1 MELEFILLFGTIVTR
16 IFTEKTVSVWIY
28 YLATVMVSV
37 IVIGM
42 KKYVLKKSRIS
53 RYKVGLVMSMMELEY
68 PFDADWI
75 LKKKKSIKKELL
87 LQDSGAF
94 IEKRIA
100 ILGGSTTNDIKNILE
115 LFLLNYGIRPSFY
128 ESEYNQFYE
137 DGMFP
142 NPVLEEFAPDIIYIH
157 TSNRNIS
164 EYPVLSDTKDVVT
177 QKINAVLQK
186 FEGLW
191 EHIADTYH
199 CPIIQNNFELPFY
212 RLMGNKDAVDYR
224 GRVNFISRLNL
235 LFSEYAD
242 SHSNFFIHD
251 INYEAASYG
260 LEKWSNP
267 FYWHMYKYAMCVP
280 AIPYVAF
287 NIANIIKSIFGKN
300 KKVLNIDLDNTLWGG
315 IIGDDGA
322 DNIEIGQETSLGQ
335 TYAEFQDY
343 IRQQKQ
349 LGVLLTV
356 NSKNDEKVALSG
368 FERPDSILKR
378 EDFVSF
384 KANWEPKSHN
394 LQATSEE
401 LNLLPESFVFV
412 DDNPAER
419 EIVRQQIPGAAVP
432 ELTAVESYIQIL
444 DRSGFFEVT
453 NLSDDDIKRNQMYQA
468 NEMRRQAQS
477 TYTDYGEYLSSLEMK
492 GTIGKFDPIYISR
505 ISQLTNKS
513 NQFNLTTRRYSQ
525 TEIEAVASDPM
536 NITLYGKLEDKFGD
550 NGVVSVVIGKREG
563 NTLHIDLWLMSCRVL
578 KRDMEFAMMD
588 ELVDKC
594 QKAGITRIMGYYYP
608 TAKNGMVKEFYALQ
622 GFTKISEDEEGNTVW
637 EYPVTSQ
644 YKKKNKV
651 ILVNGES
658 TT

>member
-1 MELEFILLFGTIVTR
+1 
-16 IFTEKTVSVWIY
+16 
-28 YLATVMVSV
+28 
-37 IVIGM
+37 M
-42 KKYVLKKSRIS
+42 K
-53 RYKVGLVMSMMELEY
+53 ELEY

-75 LKKKKSIKKELL
+75 IKKKKSIKRELL
-87 LQDSGAF
+87 RSNNGTF
-94 IEKRIA
+94 MEKRIA

-115 LFLLNYGIRPSFY
+115 LFLLNYGIRPLFY

-142 NPVLEEFAPDIIYIH
+142 NPVLEEFSPDIIYIH
-157 TSNRNIS
+157 TSNRNIVN
-164 EYPVLSDTKDVVT
+164 YPVLTDTREEVQ
-177 QKINAVLQK
+177 QKADAVLQK
-186 FEGLW
+186 YEGLW

-199 CPIIQNNFELPFY
+199 CPVIQNNFELPFY
-212 RLMGNKDAVDYR
+212 RLMGNKDASDYR
-224 GRVNFISRLNL
+224 GKVNFISRLNL
-235 LFSEYAD
+235 AFGEYAQA
-242 SHSNFFIHD
+242 HENFYIHD

-260 LEKWSNP
+260 LDKWSEP

-287 NIANIIKSIFGKN
+287 NLANIIKSIFGKN
-300 KKVLNIDLDNTLWGG
+300 KKVLNLDLDNTLWGG

-356 NSKNDEKVALSG
+356 NSKNDEKNAVAG
-368 FERPDSILKR
+368 FERPDSVLKR

-394 LQATSEE
+394 LLVAAEE

-419 EIVRQQIPGAAVP
+419 EIIHQQIPGVATP
-432 ELTAVESYIQIL
+432 DMGSVENYIQIL
-444 DRSGFFEVT
+444 DKNGFFEVT
-453 NLSDDDIKRNQMYQA
+453 NFSEDDIRRNQMYQA
-468 NEMRRQAQS
+468 NEMRKQVQA
-477 TYTDYGEYLSSLEMK
+477 TYTDYGEYLASLEMK
-492 GTIGKFDPIYISR
+492 GTIGEFEPIYMSR

-525 TEIEAVASDPM
+525 TEIEETASDPM

-550 NGVVSVVIGKREG
+550 NGVVSVVIGKRKE

-588 ELVDKC
+588 ELVEKC
-594 QKAGITRIMGYYYP
+594 QSAGITKIVGYYYP
-608 TAKNGMVKEFYALQ
+608 TAKNGMVKDFYAMQ
-622 GFTKISEDEEGNTVW
+622 GFAKVAEYENGNTVW
-637 EYPVTSQ
+637 EYAVTPQ
-644 YKKKNKV
+644 YEKKNKV
-651 ILVNGES
+651 IEVNGKS

>member
-1 MELEFILLFGTIVTR
+1 MMKEL
-16 IFTEKTVSVWIY
+16 K
-28 YLATVMVSV
+28 
-37 IVIGM
+37 
-42 KKYVLKKSRIS
+42 
-53 RYKVGLVMSMMELEY
+53 Y

-87 LQDSGAF
+87 RSDNGTF
-94 IEKRIA
+94 MEKRIA

-115 LFLLNYGIRPSFY
+115 LFLLNYGIRPLFY

-142 NPVLEEFAPDIIYIH
+142 NPVLEEFSPDIIYIH
-157 TSNRNIS
+157 TSNRNIVN
-164 EYPVLSDTKDVVT
+164 YPVLTDTREEVQ
-177 QKINAVLQK
+177 QKADAVLQK

-199 CPIIQNNFELPFY
+199 CPVIQNNFELPFY
-212 RLMGNKDAVDYR
+212 RLMGNKDASDYR

-235 LFSEYAD
+235 AFGEYAQA
-242 SHSNFFIHD
+242 HENFYIHD

-260 LEKWSNP
+260 LDKWSEP

-287 NIANIIKSIFGKN
+287 NLANIIKSIFGKN
-300 KKVLNIDLDNTLWGG
+300 KKVLNLDLDNTLWGG

-356 NSKNDEKVALSG
+356 NSKNDEKNAVAG
-368 FERPDSILKR
+368 FERPDSVLKR

-394 LQATSEE
+394 LLVAAEE

-419 EIVRQQIPGAAVP
+419 EIIHQQIPGVATP
-432 ELTAVESYIQIL
+432 DMGSVENYIQIL
-444 DRSGFFEVT
+444 DKSGFFEVT
-453 NLSDDDIKRNQMYQA
+453 NFSEDDIRRNQMYQA
-468 NEMRRQAQS
+468 NEMRKRVQA
-477 TYTDYGEYLSSLEMK
+477 TYTDYGEYLASLEMK
-492 GTIGKFDPIYISR
+492 GTISEFEPIYMSR

-525 TEIEAVASDPM
+525 TEIEETASDPM

-550 NGVVSVVIGKREG
+550 NGVVSVVIGKRKE

-588 ELVDKC
+588 ELVEKC
-594 QKAGITRIMGYYYP
+594 QSAGITKIVGYYYP
-608 TAKNGMVKEFYALQ
+608 TAKNGMVKDFYAMQ
-622 GFTKISEDEEGNTVW
+622 GFVKVAEDENGNTVW
-637 EYPVTSQ
+637 EYAVTPQ
-644 YKKKNKV
+644 YEKKNRV
-651 ILVNGES
+651 IEVNGKS